1 MPPCPAHPTPA
12 VAPRPA
18 HAGTHG
24 RARCTHV
31 LSCTSTGPRVPVPVT
46 HAPGTAMSWQ
56 VPGDAHCHHPGD
68 EDEEGPGLP
77 WPYVPRAWP
86 PIPDQLLCS
95 LAFPWPQQSHP
106 QGPNGIVLGGSRG
119 GGSRG
124 QLLPSPTGSAPTAAS
139 SCAGPRL
146 PPCSLISVIG
156 GGDPA
161 APFRCSRPVD
171 VAVERRA
178 GGTARRGHGSPT
190 RHPTGLIPAQLPQ
203 SLTRLGKGVVR

>member
-1 MPPCPAHPTPA
+1 MPTATTLVMRMRRDPGCPGHMSPGHGLPFLTNFCALWHFPGHSRAIPRVQTASCCCPA
-12 VAPRPA
+12 
-18 HAGTHG
+18 
-24 RARCTHV
+24 
-31 LSCTSTGPRVPVPVT
+31 
-46 HAPGTAMSWQ
+46 Q
-56 VPGDAHCHHPGD
+56 
-68 EDEEGPGLP
+68 
-77 WPYVPRAWP
+77 
-86 PIPDQLLCS
+86 
-95 LAFPWPQQSHP
+95 
-106 QGPNGIVLGGSRG
+106 GGSRG

-124 QLLPSPTGSAPTAAS
+124 QLLPSPTSSAPTATS

-171 VAVERRA
+171 VAVERRV

-203 SLTRLGKGVVR
+203 SLTGLGKGVVR